1 MDDLRLTIHQT
12 APRLGDLPGNEADIR
27 SRVAQSASRHL
38 VVFPELALTGYNLR
52 NRVQRVALSLSDQSP
67 LELPPGAPPVVM
79 GLPERGEDELVYNS
93 ALLVHDR
100 RILAKHRKV
109 YLPTYGPFDEGRYFA
124 PGREAPPV
132 ASISIGWRV
141 GILICEDFWHPA
153 LHYLLAVQEADVV
166 VVLSAAP
173 GRGSPEMLSETE
185 AEPENAHPKQALFS
199 SPDRWVLLARA
210 AALQYGVFLVLAN
223 RAGAEEGVTFAGDSV
238 VVSPKGNVLARA
250 PQAGPAVLDCTLPR
264 EELRQAR
271 TPYAHLRDE
280 DPGFLWR
287 ALGRLQA
294 RG

>member
-12 APRLGDLPGNEADIR
+12 APNLGDLSGNEEDIR
-27 SRVAQSASRHL
+27 GRVAQSASRDL
-38 VVFPELALTGYNLR
+38 VVFPELALTGYSLR
-52 NRVQRVALSLSDQSP
+52 NRVQRLAFPLSDHSP
-67 LELPPGAPPVVM
+67 LELPPDAPPVVV

-93 ALLVHDR
+93 ALLVHGHG
-100 RILAKHRKV
+100 ILAKHRKV

-124 PGREAPPV
+124 PGQDAPPV
-132 ASISIGWRV
+132 ATIPVGWKV
-141 GILICEDFWHPA
+141 GMLICEDFWHPA
-153 LHYLLAVQEADVV
+153 LHYLLAVQKAEVV

-173 GRGSPEMLSETE
+173 GRGAPEEPAE
-185 AEPENAHPKQALFS
+185 AGALPERVHPTPALFS
-199 SPDRWVLLARA
+199 SPERWVLLARA

-223 RAGAEEGVTFAGDSV
+223 RAGTEEGVTFAGDSV
-238 VVSPKGNVLARA
+238 VVSPNGNVLARA
-250 PQAGPAVLDCTLPR
+250 PQADPAVLDCSLPR

-294 RG
+294 QS